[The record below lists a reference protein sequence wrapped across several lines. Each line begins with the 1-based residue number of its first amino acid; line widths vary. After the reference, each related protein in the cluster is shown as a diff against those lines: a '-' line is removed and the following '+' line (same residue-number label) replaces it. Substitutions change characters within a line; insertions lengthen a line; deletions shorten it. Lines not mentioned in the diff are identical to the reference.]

1 MGQGQSRIS
10 VLLTGDVEGMGEQ
23 ELIEELQRYNIRDV
37 TLLKVAHHG
46 SKYTTADALL
56 EQIRPKAAVIS
67 CGRNN
72 SYGHP
77 APETMEILDKYDI
90 PSLIT
95 WQSGAVIVDTKSNT
109 VSVTGYAADEK

>member
-10 VLLTGDVEGMGEQ
+10 VLLTGDVEGTGEQ

-72 SYGHP
+72 LYGHP
-77 APETMEILDKYDI
+77 HAETMEILDKYDI

-109 VSVTGYAADEK
+109 VSVTGYGK